1 MIHKNIY
8 VHKIKNGFKFRLRI
22 SKELKAFFDNKT
34 EITKS
39 IKVSNIKEA
48 LKVSRV
54 YLLEYEKLCVSL
66 KINYQDKALHKDL
79 IDRYF
84 NEVLKISIKGQNT
97 HNSIELID
105 YNNVID
111 KFIGYLKSSK
121 DENDKN
127 LKEIVN
133 FFDELFRYIT
143 KDLTLKLVDVDD
155 ITIIKQKLQNVPKR
169 TKQPFKSMTIDELMN
184 QTNVNNDDKISTS
197 TFKKYIKWIRRFYR
211 FAYASRFI
219 DVDIASFLDSPK
231 AELSAQMEREPFEVD
246 EVKKSFKLIDE
257 VLTDDNLKLIYKIL
271 AYTGMR
277 ISELSKGQLK
287 QDGEIFYIDLTEESS
302 SLKTKSS
309 HRKIPLHKDLIFLN
323 VHKKYN
329 ELRGL
334 FRDDY
339 ISKKFREAIKPHLT
353 DNPRKTL
360 YSYRHTLATQLK
372 YADVNPIVISEIL
385 GHSHEGM
392 TLGRYASKYPLEV
405 LKEAIDRLDFNK

>member
-8 VHKIKNGFKFRLRI
+8 VYKVNNGFKFRLRVP
-22 SKELKAFFDNKT
+22 KELKAFFDNKT

-79 IDRYF
+79 IYRYF
-84 NEVLKISIKGQNT
+84 NEVLKIPVKGQDTNNT
-97 HNSIELID
+97 IEIID
-105 YNNVID
+105 YSNVID

-127 LKEIVN
+127 LKEIIN

-143 KDLTLKLVDVDD
+143 KDFTLTLVDVDD
-155 ITIIKQKLQNVPKR
+155 VTTIKQKLQNVPKR

-184 QTNVNNDDKISTS
+184 QTHIDNKDRISTS
-197 TFKKYIKWIRRFYR
+197 TLKKYIKWIRRFYR
-211 FAYASRFI
+211 FTYASRFI
-219 DVDIASFLDSPK
+219 DVDIASFIDSPK
-231 AELSAQMEREPFEVD
+231 AELSSQMEREPFEVE
-246 EVKKSFKLIDE
+246 EVKKSFKIIED
-257 VLTDDNLKLIYKIL
+257 VLTDDNLKLVYKIL

-277 ISELSKGQLK
+277 ISELSKGKLK
-287 QDGEIFYIDLTEESS
+287 QDGEIFYIDLTEESC

-309 HRKIPLHKDLIFLN
+309 HRKIPLHKDLILLD
-323 VHKKYN
+323 VQKKYN
-329 ELRGL
+329 HLRGL
-334 FRDDY
+334 FKDEY
-339 ISKKFREAIKPHLT
+339 ISKKFREQVKPHLT
-353 DNPRKTL
+353 NNPRKTL

-372 YADVNPIVISEIL
+372 YAEVNPIVISEL
-385 GHSHEGM
+385 MGHSHEGM
-392 TLGRYASKYPLEV
+392 TMGRYASRYPIEV
-405 LKEAIDRLDFNK
+405 LKEAIDKLEF